1 MRAGQTSGQAA
12 VEDADLPR
20 WLQSPAQVDD
30 VPSPEFMQRKEK
42 LVSAARRTKTVMQE
56 EEQVEEQVEG
66 FSPTS
71 GVQA

>member
-1 MRAGQTSGQAA
+1 MRGRQTSGQAA
-12 VEDADLPR
+12 VEGGDLPC
-20 WLQSPAQVDD
+20 WFQSPAQVDD
-30 VPSPEFMQRKEK
+30 VLSPEFMQRKEK
-42 LVSAARRTKTVMQE
+42 LVSAVRKTKTVMQE